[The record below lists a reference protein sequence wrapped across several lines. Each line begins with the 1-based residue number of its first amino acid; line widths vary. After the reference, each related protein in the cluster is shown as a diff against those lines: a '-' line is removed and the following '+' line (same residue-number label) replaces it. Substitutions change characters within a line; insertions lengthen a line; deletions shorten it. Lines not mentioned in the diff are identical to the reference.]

1 MNNFRLYAVLAA
13 LFGLAAVA
21 IGAFGAHGLS
31 DERARHLID
40 VGAHYHVTHT
50 LAAIGALAFWRWG
63 ATRARFAAAFFFGGI
78 WLFSGS
84 LYALALGAP
93 AIVGA
98 ITPIGGVLFMIGWA
112 LLAWAGLQL
121 PRDKGASS

>member
-1 MNNFRLYAVLAA
+1 VNGFRFHAVLAA
-13 LFGLAAVA
+13 LFGLAGVA

-31 DERARHLID
+31 GERAKHLVD
-40 VGAHYHVTHT
+40 VGAHYHITHT

-63 ATRARFAAAFFFGGI
+63 APRARFAALFFFAGLC
-78 WLFSGS
+78 LFSGS

-93 AIVGA
+93 AIIGV
-98 ITPIGGVLFMIGWA
+98 ITPIGGVLLMIGWA

-121 PRDKGASS
+121 PRNEGGSS